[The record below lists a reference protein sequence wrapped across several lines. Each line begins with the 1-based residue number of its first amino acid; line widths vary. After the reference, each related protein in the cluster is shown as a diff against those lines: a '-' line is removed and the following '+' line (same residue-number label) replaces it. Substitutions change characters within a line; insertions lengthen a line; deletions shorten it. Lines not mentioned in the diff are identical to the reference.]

1 MFVVIF
7 EVNPKPERWDD
18 YVSYARLLTPALQK
32 IDGFV
37 DNERFAS
44 KRRAG
49 WLVSMS
55 TWRDEKALIRW
66 RTLGAHHEVQAKGRA
81 QVFRDYHL
89 RVGEIVADTHLPD
102 GCVLR
107 EQRFDETDVGA
118 AKVATVTERHLVHTP
133 SEPIV
138 DVLAAS
144 FGGHPAAARPE
155 PIEWDLFEHIDQPDR
170 LLMLNFWRDAGAA
183 RAWLTQAPREA
194 RHRTVRLIR
203 DYGMFDRTEAPQYHP
218 TAR

>member
-1 MFVVIF
+1 MFLVIF
-7 EVNPKPERWDD
+7 DVNPKPERWNDHMR
-18 YVSYARLLTPALQK
+18 YVRLLTPALK
-32 IDGFV
+32 TIDGFV

-44 KRRAG
+44 TRRAG
-49 WLVSMS
+49 WFVSMS

-81 QVFRDYHL
+81 QVFCDYHL

-107 EQRFDETDVGA
+107 ERRFDETEIGT
-118 AKVATVTERHLVHTP
+118 AKVTTVTERQLVDAP
-133 SEPIV
+133 SAPIA

-144 FGGHPAAARPE
+144 LGGRPAEARPE
-155 PIEWDLFEHIDQPDR
+155 PIEWDLFEHIYQPGR
-170 LLMLNFWRDAGAA
+170 FLLLNFWPDAGAA
-183 RAWLTQAPREA
+183 RGWLAQAPTEA

-203 DYGMFDRTEAPQYHP
+203 DYGMFDRAEAPQYYP
-218 TAR
+218 AAR